1 MKKTVTLYMRQR
13 CHLCEEA
20 KGLLEELQRNW
31 QFDLLEVDIDKDDD
45 LTERYGITIP
55 VVVLD
60 GEEIQSGII
69 NKNFII
75 EAFSVKNVDFIG

>member
-20 KGLLEELQRNW
+20 KELLEELQRNW

-60 GEEIQSGII
+60 GEEIQAGII
-69 NKNFII
+69 NINFII